1 MYFRVRCVL
10 PDDKNS
16 AKDLKFCPTQEFDT
30 LDEAKHCAALLAFKY
45 IEPQRPLERKL
56 PDPYRELWL
65 AMAMPAE
72 DAAAKKG
79 FVSKKAAAI
88 AARKASAPAVPVL
101 TAAPYAG
108 SDDEDAMNLWGNTP
122 DPPVADA
129 KPIKKFPVELTLD
142 RQFASQAEFEK
153 AKLERQQ
160 ERNKKQRQREN
171 RERANLHKQ
180 VFMSAACRDMIEQV
194 LRTLGTIT
202 SASGVG
208 DDGNGDADAVD
219 DDADAADEG
228 KVARDE
234 FYERVSKQLRKIGFQ
249 QTHVQGALQACK
261 RDSDHSDDE
270 FMTIIFDWLCL
281 NVPEG
286 DLPKGFNP
294 EGTQLDVVLTAGDKN
309 SKSQDKQTAMSPVL
323 MQRLMKYGYDRRDA
337 IVVANGYLRTHL
349 DDAGNESPSPEI
361 MFALL
366 QELYPHQLKHF
377 EVDVTKAEDGT
388 LPDDEEIAAQR
399 QDELLALEAI
409 YDDKFEAQV
418 LPNEEMQ
425 LLLLQVSDDVQL
437 EIFLQGTSKYPFELP
452 IIGLTSTNPALTPFL
467 LFTCGSVLKSCAG
480 MLGEPMIYEICV
492 AVDTILGECAK
503 KSKAPKIVL
512 LPHASAKK
520 EPKRATPPPAPVSA
534 LAGGGK
540 QDKKKGNNQQ
550 TKKPKKR
557 QNGNFEKKVD
567 VEAVKRMSD
576 KLFQLRQ
583 SKDSKPEFQQMQRAR
598 AKLPAAA
605 EKENVVQYLKHNQ
618 VVLVCGAT
626 GCGKTTQVP
635 QFILDEYIDSNRGGE
650 CQIIC
655 TQPRRIAAIGV
666 ATRVAQER
674 CEEIADIVGYQI
686 RMDAKK
692 SANTRLL
699 FCTTGV
705 LLRRLLS
712 DRLLS
717 GVCSYFYCDLTCC
730 TW

>member
-1 MYFRVRCVL
+1 MSIRVRCVL

-16 AKDLKFCPTQEFDT
+16 AKDLKFCPMQDFDS

-65 AMAMPAE
+65 SMAAPGE
-72 DAAAKKG
+72 DAAPKKG

-88 AARKASAPAVPVL
+88 AARKATAPTAALVV

-108 SDDEDAMNLWGNTP
+108 DDGGEDAMDLWGNTP
-122 DPPVADA
+122 DSPVADDA
-129 KPIKKFPVELTLD
+129 GPVKKFPTELTAD
-142 RQFASQAEFEK
+142 RYFASQADFEK

-171 RERANLHKQ
+171 RERANVHKQ

-202 SASGVG
+202 SGSAGG
-208 DDGNGDADAVD
+208 DDSHAGGDAVAED
-219 DDADAADEG
+219 DED

-249 QTHVQGALQACK
+249 QTHIQGALQVCK
-261 RDSDHSDDE
+261 KDSDHSDDE
-270 FMTIIFDWLCL
+270 FMTIILDWLCL

-294 EGTQLDVVLTAGDKN
+294 EGTQLDVVLTTAGDK
-309 SKSQDKQTAMSPVL
+309 KQNEQVAMSPVL
-323 MQRLMKYGYDRRDA
+323 VQRLMKYGYDRCDA
-337 IVVANGYLRTHL
+337 VVVANAHLRTHP
-349 DDAGNESPSPEI
+349 DDAGNESPSPEV

-366 QELYPHQLKHF
+366 RDLYPHQLKHF
-377 EVDVTKAEDGT
+377 EVELTKAANGT

-399 QDELLALEAI
+399 QDELFALEAI
-409 YDDKFEAQV
+409 YDDRFEAQV
-418 LPNEEMQ
+418 LSSGTQ
-425 LLLLQVSDDVQL
+425 LLVLQVSDDVQL
-437 EIFLQGTSKYPFELP
+437 EIFLPTTSKYPFELP
-452 IIGLTSTNPALTPFL
+452 IIGLTTTNPAVLPFL
-467 LFTCGSVLKSCAG
+467 LFTCGSVLKSCSG
-480 MLGEPMIYEICV
+480 MLGEPMIYDICV
-492 AVDTILGECAK
+492 AVDTILGECTK
-503 KSKAPKIVL
+503 KTKVPKIVL
-512 LPHASAKK
+512 LEHASSTKTPKK
-520 EPKRATPPPAPVSA
+520 KAMPPPAPVA
-534 LAGGGK
+534 AAGG
-540 QDKKKGNNQQ
+540 KKNGNNNSQM
-550 TKKPKKR
+550 KKAKKR
-557 QNGNFEKKVD
+557 QNGNFERKVD

-576 KLFQLRQ
+576 KLYQLRQ
-583 SKDSKPEFQQMQRAR
+583 SKDRKPEFQQMQRAR
-598 AKLPAAA
+598 AKLPAGA
-605 EKENVVQYLKHNQ
+605 EKENVMQYLKHNQ

-635 QFILDEYIDSNRGGE
+635 QFILDEYIDNNRGGE

-712 DRLLS
+712 DRTLS
-717 GVCSYFYCDLTCC
+717 GVHGD
-730 TW
+730 

>member
-1 MYFRVRCVL
+1 MWLCGCFRVRCVL

-16 AKDLKFCPTQEFDT
+16 TKDLKFCPTQDFDT

-65 AMAMPAE
+65 AMAAPAE
-72 DAAAKKG
+72 DASAKKG

-88 AARKASAPAVPVL
+88 AARKATKPAALVL
-101 TAAPYAG
+101 AAAPYAG
-108 SDDEDAMNLWGNTP
+108 SDGEDAMNLWGNTP
-122 DPPVADA
+122 DSPVADA
-129 KPIKKFPVELTLD
+129 KPVKKFPVELTLD

-171 RERANLHKQ
+171 RERANQHKQ

-202 SASGVG
+202 STSTGG
-208 DDGNGDADAVD
+208 DNGDEGED
-219 DDADAADEG
+219 DDAADED
-228 KVARDE
+228 KLARDE

-249 QTHVQGALQACK
+249 QTHIQGALQACK
-261 RDSDHSDDE
+261 KGSDHSDDE
-270 FMTIIFDWLCL
+270 FMTIILDWLCL

-294 EGTQLDVVLTAGDKN
+294 EGTQLDVVLTSGDKN
-309 SKSQDKQTAMSPVL
+309 IKSQNEQTAMSPVL
-323 MQRLMKYGYDRRDA
+323 VQRLMKYGYDRHDA
-337 IVVANGYLRTHL
+337 ITVANGYLRTHP
-349 DDAGNESPSPEI
+349 DDAGNESPSPEV

-366 QELYPHQLKHF
+366 QELHPYQLKHF
-377 EVDVTKAEDGT
+377 EVDVTKADDET

-418 LPNEEMQ
+418 LPSSATQ

-437 EIFLQGTSKYPFELP
+437 EIFLPDTSKYPFELP
-452 IIGLTSTNPALTPFL
+452 IIGLTTTNPVLTPFL

-480 MLGEPMIYEICV
+480 MVGEPMIYEICV

-512 LPHASAKK
+512 LPHASATKETKK
-520 EPKRATPPPAPVSA
+520 ATPPPAPVSA
-534 LAGGGK
+534 ASGK
-540 QDKKKGNNQQ
+540 QDQKKKGNSQQ
-550 TKKPKKR
+550 SKKPKKR

-583 SKDSKPEFQQMQRAR
+583 SKDKKPEFQQMQRAR

-712 DRLLS
+712 DRSLS
-717 GVCSYFYCDLTCC
+717 GVRSSYYCVLTC
-730 TW
+730 